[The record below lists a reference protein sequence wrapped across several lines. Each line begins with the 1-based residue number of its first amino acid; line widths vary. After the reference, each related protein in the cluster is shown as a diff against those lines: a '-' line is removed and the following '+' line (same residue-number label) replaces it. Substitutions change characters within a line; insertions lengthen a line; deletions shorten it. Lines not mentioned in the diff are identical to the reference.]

1 MNPRLT
7 VALLAV
13 PVACL
18 ALAACGGGATAP
30 SATAPAIPHSL
41 GQQLVG
47 RASAI
52 EASLN
57 RNDQCTALAQATRLE
72 QAEATA
78 IADGHIPVELQAS
91 LLSSTQTLVGQIT
104 CTPPKPPKPGHSDH
118 HHHKRHGDGQGQ
130 GD

>member
-7 VALLAV
+7 LALLAV

-18 ALAACGGGATAP
+18 ALAACGGGGSAP
-30 SATAPAIPHSL
+30 SAPAPAIPHSL

-47 RASAI
+47 RASAV
-52 EASLN
+52 EASLS

-104 CTPPKPPKPGHSDH
+104 CTPPKPPGHSDH